1 MCSLNRLPIWRRQLS
16 TWGNTLTVATF
27 DRFLYLILHR
37 LAWMG
42 RHDRVFLEQRI
53 RPGMRVVDI
62 GANIGLYT
70 LLLSRLVGKCGTVTA
85 IEPDPCNFELLKT
98 NCAFNSVT
106 NVVLHHAAA
115 GASHGSMRLYR
126 SLVHSGDSRMVF
138 QQPSRLR
145 QSVEVEV
152 RTIDELVAGQRVDFI
167 KVDVQGWEGEV
178 FKGMKEIFARNP
190 GLQISFEY
198 WPFGLR
204 AAGCDPIG
212 LLTTL
217 QELGFRI
224 YPESTQAR
232 VAITD
237 FASISACTG
246 DGYTKFTNL
255 LAVREP

>member
-1 MCSLNRLPIWRRQLS
+1 MIGRALCSLNRLPIWRRQLS

-152 RTIDELVAGQRVDFI
+152 RTIDELVDCPDLDLDRLPEPGRLLEDHPTIPGMHQRTVESHRTMGCSGGRVMEHNVGNRIECHYAQANRRSLRRVYRQQASRF
-167 KVDVQGWEGEV
+167 
-178 FKGMKEIFARNP
+178 
-190 GLQISFEY
+190 LQ
-198 WPFGLR
+198 P
-204 AAGCDPIG
+204 
-212 LLTTL
+212 
-217 QELGFRI
+217 
-224 YPESTQAR
+224 
-232 VAITD
+232 
-237 FASISACTG
+237 
-246 DGYTKFTNL
+246 
-255 LAVREP
+255 